1 MDIGSAKEQIKNTIQ
16 IYLLK
21 NPLGQYRLPIVH
33 QRPVFLLGAPG
44 LGKTAIMQQIADEL
58 DIGLVSYSMTHHTR
72 QSALGLPVIVE
83 KEFDGQKYTVSEYTM
98 SEIIASIYE
107 CMRKTGKR
115 EGILFLDEIN
125 CVSETLSPSMLL
137 FLQYKLFGGHQIPE
151 GWVVVTAGNPARFNK
166 SVREF
171 DAATRDRL
179 KVMEVEPDYEAW
191 KKYAVEQR
199 ISRSVISYLDIRQD
213 DFYRV
218 ETTVDGLTVV
228 TPRAW
233 EDLSE
238 MVQYYEELGLP
249 VGHELVSQYL
259 QNKQTARDFAVY
271 YELYQKYRQV
281 YHIGELLQGIWE
293 EDTVKKAGEAKMDE
307 RMSLVSLLLE
317 GVFSSMKKCMAEYD
331 ALAIAA
337 KSLRAY
343 KEGMEPGKGAEET
356 HGARSVKG
364 MEEAHGAEQGQ
375 AGEALGALIRMEN
388 EWRSQSQN
396 AKKKDVEAYAELM
409 DIAGRWHENLEDEN
423 PYEAIK
429 KCYQVSVAE
438 LKEKVKDTQKKIGYM
453 LKFLEEAFG
462 KGTELGMAVND
473 LTVTPEATAFIGQ
486 FLSEEYFAASRDM
499 LPHRQEEQLLKQIDI
514 MGLV

>member
-21 NPLGQYRLPIVH
+21 NPLGQYRLPVVH

-137 FLQYKLFGGHQIPE
+137 FLQYKLFGGHQIPD

-218 ETTVDGLTVV
+218 ETTVDGLMVV

-238 MVQYYEELGLP
+238 MVQYYEELELP
-249 VGHELVSQYL
+249 VGYELISQYL

-293 EDTVKKAGEAKMDE
+293 EDTVRKAGEAKIDE

-317 GVFSSMKKCMAEYD
+317 GVFGSMKKCMVGYD

-337 KSLRAY
+337 KALRAY
-343 KEGMEPGKGAEET
+343 REMKP
-356 HGARSVKG
+356 
-364 MEEAHGAEQGQ
+364 EQGEKPGEGAKPEQSRESVHGTESGQ
-375 AGEALGALIRMEN
+375 ALAALIRMEN

-396 AKKKDVEAYAELM
+396 AKKKDVEAYAALM
-409 DIAGRWHENLEDEN
+409 DMSGEWHDKLGDGN

-438 LKEKVKDTQKKIGYM
+438 LKEEVKGTQKKIACM

-514 MGLV
+514 IGLD